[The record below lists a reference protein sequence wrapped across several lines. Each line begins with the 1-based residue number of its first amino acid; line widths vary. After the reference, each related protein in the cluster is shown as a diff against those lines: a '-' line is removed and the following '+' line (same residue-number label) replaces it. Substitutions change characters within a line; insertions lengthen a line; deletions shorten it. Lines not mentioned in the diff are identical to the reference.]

1 MKWFVLVVAILLI
14 PVLMITCKKPDI
26 TGTWIDYQG
35 IEERALKAGSG
46 MTFLK
51 DGVILESYHTTNGI
65 ESEMKG
71 QFRFEDGLLKVIEE
85 EKYLIDGDG
94 VRTDFAPD
102 SWAAEIEF
110 LEPNEIVI
118 KHPAH
123 GEIRLRREPR

>member
-1 MKWFVLVVAILLI
+1 
-14 PVLMITCKKPDI
+14 
-26 TGTWIDYQG
+26 
-35 IEERALKAGSG
+35 

>member
-26 TGTWIDYQG
+26 TGTWVDYRG

-46 MTFLK
+46 MTFLN
-51 DGVILESYHTTNGI
+51 DGAILETYHTTNGI
-65 ESEMKG
+65 ESRMNG
-71 QFRFEDGLLKVIEE
+71 QFRFEEGWLKVIEE

-110 LEPNEIVI
+110 IDPNEIVI
-118 KHPAH
+118 KHPAR
-123 GEIRLRREPR
+123 GDIRFRR